1 MLNTNQSINQSIN
14 HLSVKGSVQVY
25 EAWYDNSNFFLSTL
39 RCEITRFNCM
49 YIENTEY
56 LKTKFLWQFYRR
68 YHYFIN
74 SYKFIYSL
82 RLGQSDLKKKK
93 MFTYFSVKISQKKT
107 NIFYLC
113 GTHSYQP
120 MKTIKE
126 RQLKTNRL
134 RIVILVYQ
142 NAQNIVVV

>member
-1 MLNTNQSINQSIN
+1 
-14 HLSVKGSVQVY
+14 VY

-93 MFTYFSVKISQKKT
+93 NVYILFCQNITKKNQHFLFMWDTQLSTYEDNQRKT
-107 NIFYLC
+107 TQNQ
-113 GTHSYQP
+113 SS
-120 MKTIKE
+120 
-126 RQLKTNRL
+126 TNRYISIPKCTKYCSCITN
-134 RIVILVYQ
+134 R
-142 NAQNIVVV
+142 